1 MYLNFYNLRI
11 EPFNVTPDPEFLFLN
26 PSHKEALASIMYG
39 VEKRKGF
46 ILITGEVGVGETTI
60 LRSYL
65 EKIDKEQTKVIYI
78 FNSDVSFEGLLKTVC
93 RELGLDTGLTDVFE
107 IIDRLHIFLI
117 DQYGQGHNVVL
128 IIDEAQNMPIE
139 TLESLRMLS
148 NLETTTD
155 KLIQI
160 VLVGQPELEEK
171 LNHEELRQLKQRI
184 AVRTV
189 IYPLTKEE
197 SIAYI
202 QHRLTKVYVKKSY
215 IRYVP
220 IFNEESLKLI
230 IKYSL
235 GIPRTINILCN
246 NVLIAGFVYQ
256 SKPITSR
263 IVREVIADYQGK
275 KRFLLARWVPAFFS
289 VLAFALA
296 GLLWNLSNEP
306 LPDQFPKENNS
317 LLNMTTKSFPKLE
330 PEVKN
335 EAPRQQ
341 IETITETRVIER
353 GDCLFNLTR
362 GIYGFTNKKLI
373 GIVQKNN
380 PGINNV
386 NQISVWSFLSFSF
399 QKLLTY

>member
-46 ILITGEVGVGETTI
+46 ILITGEVGVGKTTI

-93 RELGLDTGLTDVFE
+93 RELGLDTRLTDVFE
-107 IIDRLHIFLI
+107 IVDRLHIFLI
-117 DQYGQGHNVVL
+117 DQYRQGHNVVL
-128 IIDEAQNMPIE
+128 IIDEAQNMPIK

-202 QHRLTKVYVKKSY
+202 QHRLTKVYVKKSH

-235 GIPRTINILCN
+235 GIPRIINILCN
-246 NVLIAGFVYQ
+246 NVLIAGF
-256 SKPITSR
+256 
-263 IVREVIADYQGK
+263 A
-275 KRFLLARWVPAFFS
+275 
-289 VLAFALA
+289 
-296 GLLWNLSNEP
+296 
-306 LPDQFPKENNS
+306 
-317 LLNMTTKSFPKLE
+317 
-330 PEVKN
+330 
-335 EAPRQQ
+335 
-341 IETITETRVIER
+341 
-353 GDCLFNLTR
+353 
-362 GIYGFTNKKLI
+362 
-373 GIVQKNN
+373 
-380 PGINNV
+380 
-386 NQISVWSFLSFSF
+386 
-399 QKLLTY
+399 

>member
-46 ILITGEVGVGETTI
+46 ILITGEVGVGKTTI

-78 FNSDVSFEGLLKTVC
+78 FNSNVSFEGLLKTVC
-93 RELGLDTGLTDVFE
+93 RELGLDTRLTDVFE
-107 IIDRLHIFLI
+107 IVDRLHIFLI
-117 DQYGQGHNVVL
+117 DQYRQGHNVVL
-128 IIDEAQNMPIE
+128 IIDEAQNMPKE

-184 AVRTV
+184 AVHTV

-202 QHRLTKVYVKKSY
+202 QHRLTKVYVKKSH

-235 GIPRTINILCN
+235 GIPRIINILCN
-246 NVLIAGFVYQ
+246 NVLIAGFAYQ

-275 KRFLLARWVPAFFS
+275 KRSLLARWAPAFFS

-306 LPDQFPKENNS
+306 LPDQFPKENNG
-317 LLNMTTKSFPKLE
+317 LLNMTTKSSPELE

-335 EAPRQQ
+335 EAPGQQ
-341 IETITETRVIER
+341 IETIAETRVIER

-362 GIYGFTNKKLI
+362 EIYGLTNKKLI
-373 GIVQKNN
+373 EIVQKNN
-380 PGINNV
+380 PNIKNV
-386 NQISVWSFLSFSF
+386 NQLSIGEKILFPELNPG
-399 QKLLTY
+399 Q